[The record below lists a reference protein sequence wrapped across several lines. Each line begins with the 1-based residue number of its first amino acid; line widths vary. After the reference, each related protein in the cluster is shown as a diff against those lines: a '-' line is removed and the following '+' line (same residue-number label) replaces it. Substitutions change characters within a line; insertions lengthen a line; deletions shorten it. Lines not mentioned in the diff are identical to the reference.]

1 MKLSL
6 MAGVLAIVAS
16 TAAFANDPANTTSAN
31 PAATFQS
38 LDVDGNGRIS
48 AEEARMHE
56 GLSADF
62 SGTVKDSSQG
72 MTKAEFDTW
81 AANRKPATTPPS
93 N

>member
-1 MKLSL
+1 MKLPL
-6 MAGVLAIVAS
+6 IAGALAIAAT
-16 TAAFANDPANTTSAN
+16 TAAFANDPASTTSADPN
-31 PAATFQS
+31 ATFQS

-62 SGTVKDSSQG
+62 RGTVKDSSQG
-72 MTKAEFDTW
+72 MTKAEFDAW
-81 AANRKPATTPPS
+81 AASRQPATTPPS

>member
-1 MKLSL
+1 MKLPL
-6 MAGVLAIVAS
+6 IAGALAIAAT
-16 TAAFANDPANTTSAN
+16 TAAFANDPARTTSAD

-62 SGTVKDSSQG
+62 SGAVNDSSQG

-81 AANRKPATTPPS
+81 AANRKPPTTPPG